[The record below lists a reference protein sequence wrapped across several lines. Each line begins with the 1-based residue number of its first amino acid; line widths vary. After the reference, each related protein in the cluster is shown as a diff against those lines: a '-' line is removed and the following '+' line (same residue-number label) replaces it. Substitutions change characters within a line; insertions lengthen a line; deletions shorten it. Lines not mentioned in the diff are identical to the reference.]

1 MPLNYL
7 TFLVL
12 YLCIKQPGNYMLFSK
27 ENPLWSGKEMPAGR
41 PSPSVEDSWS
51 DVPRGS
57 LLTQELNGLCSW
69 VFPDPW
75 GSASGVRGG
84 QWSCRGSAQTGLCVV
99 HLWWKNRKPVPW
111 VYTDYSRFKVTV
123 LEVERE
129 LLFPFGSQTFFSVGS
144 LVKSLY
150 AEYLKRQR
158 ACLVPVMAREPV
170 MVSSPITHEF
180 VSLDYL
186 WR

>member
-57 LLTQELNGLCSW
+57 LLTQELNGLCS
-69 VFPDPW
+69 
-75 GSASGVRGG
+75 
-84 QWSCRGSAQTGLCVV
+84 
-99 HLWWKNRKPVPW
+99 
-111 VYTDYSRFKVTV
+111 
-123 LEVERE
+123 
-129 LLFPFGSQTFFSVGS
+129 
-144 LVKSLY
+144 
-150 AEYLKRQR
+150 
-158 ACLVPVMAREPV
+158 
-170 MVSSPITHEF
+170 
-180 VSLDYL
+180 
-186 WR
+186 